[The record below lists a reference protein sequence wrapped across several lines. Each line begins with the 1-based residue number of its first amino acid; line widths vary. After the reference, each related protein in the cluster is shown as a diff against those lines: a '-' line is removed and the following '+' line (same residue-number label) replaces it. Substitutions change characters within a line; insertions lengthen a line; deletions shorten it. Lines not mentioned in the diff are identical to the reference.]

1 MQEVLRLKLSIV
13 CVYNNQEI
21 LNDYL
26 LKSVQMQ
33 KDVEY
38 ELLLVDNTKNK
49 CKSAAKELNV
59 AGDQVTGDY
68 IMFAHQN
75 IMFTSPKDLKSM
87 ESYLTNENKIFR
99 VAGRKDSQGI
109 ITNITH
115 EQDINLQVAS
125 KLPNRL
131 RCRH

>member
-1 MQEVLRLKLSIV
+1 
-13 CVYNNQEI
+13 
-21 LNDYL
+21 
-26 LKSVQMQ
+26 
-33 KDVEY
+33 
-38 ELLLVDNTKNK
+38 
-49 CKSAAKELNV
+49 
-59 AGDQVTGDY
+59 
-68 IMFAHQN
+68 MFAHQN